1 MGLVQLQSLFHHRIS
16 RVGFSSYSE
25 NTGLLSIANQLIA
38 AATVSACSTNRWR
51 TCWTITEL
59 PRNCRARISTKT
71 SNANSSLATDPKSA
85 LICRPASVCGARRR
99 VASRKV
105 AEPSTCPGPTV
116 RLAAEAAG
124 AGTEAASLVTSRAWN
139 PLTAI
144 GAPGKS
150 KSFFAILITNRYDFR
165 LIVLFGSD
173 GRWERVPALAAEVS
187 NARRGI
193 ATIRR
198 HPTAGNSVSANELN
212 TS

>member
-1 MGLVQLQSLFHHRIS
+1 M
-16 RVGFSSYSE
+16 
-25 NTGLLSIANQLIA
+25 
-38 AATVSACSTNRWR
+38 SACSTNRWR

-165 LIVLFGSD
+165 LIVLMCRWKMGTCSRTCGGGVKRSTRNCDNPAPSNGGKFCLGKRVKYQLVSRSHLFTKRIVLYRYVWYTQILQLPRMS
-173 GRWERVPALAAEVS
+173 GRDSRFP
-187 NARRGI
+187 R
-193 ATIRR
+193 
-198 HPTAGNSVSANELN
+198 
-212 TS
+212 